1 MATRQVTTVFAVEG
15 ERDYKQAVQNI
26 NREIQNLNAKLDLN
40 ATAFKG
46 QEDSMLAL
54 EGKAKIL
61 NDLYDKQEEK
71 VNKIY
76 DAWNNCKDS
85 AEKYRQKIKETERAI
100 DDTKKK
106 LDEMDEQ
113 GIDKNDDRYKS
124 VRESYKKLTDTLSN
138 EQAKFDAAVRGAQSW
153 ETAFYNAEKNLTNV
167 QDELDETLELLDE
180 KVNPK
185 FHDTED
191 ALDNIEETAPRMS
204 ESVINAVEAVG
215 SVAAAVGLDKA
226 FERVRDAMQD
236 CIDKSVQFESDVAGV
251 FKTVDLT
258 AEEESAMS
266 AAIKDLS
273 TRIPATTTEIAGVA
287 EAAGQLGIAKDDI
300 LEFTEVMLMMGTATN
315 VGAVEAAESL
325 AKFSGI
331 MGIKAEDYE
340 KLGATIVDLGNKNE
354 TAEKDIIE
362 FATRMASASNLVGL
376 SAADVLAYAAA
387 LHSTGMEAEAG
398 GTAISKLFKRIEIA
412 AALYSDAKAVIAE
425 TGEDIR
431 TLELLQ
437 ANNSKGFKATADA
450 IGVTSTELSSYI
462 KNVRDLEDYARNA
475 GVSPEDFIENWN
487 LDPAGTLNDFIK
499 GLGEA
504 EQRGENVIVTLNE
517 MGLTEARLSMAV
529 QNLASN
535 SGKIGKT
542 LAEAHKAW
550 EEGTAL
556 SEEAERR
563 YDTSASKLQI
573 LENAFDNFKIAIGDD
588 YMATL
593 EPIIEGLTNLAIA
606 GSGLVEEEPGFS
618 TALSAIGGGLGAI
631 TAVTG
636 AAAIVKGVAGALALF
651 GPHAVGIAAGAA
663 AIGALATGVYTLVQ
677 NSNGVSESVQAVI
690 DANDKILEKTQNST
704 TIYDKNKQAADEN
717 RDKVNLL
724 IEKLWA
730 FHDEANKT
738 PADKEIIQGVVDQ
751 LNELLPG
758 LGLTYD
764 GVTEKINLTRQEM
777 QKFADDAA
785 NQKMLDALNG
795 YMDALLKDNTLL
807 EVQAR
812 ETDYAIQSAQ
822 KRYEDAVT
830 AYNAF
835 DESLGVFGDVTKYLP
850 GNYSEWNRLSDE
862 VWAAKRELDALKDS
876 AELLNEQLEDNKEKT
891 ENASKAYDDMVAE
904 MADNT
909 ETATQTGVKVGEA
922 FVDGM
927 VEGLNARR
935 EKLRKTAVEIGTIP
949 PDTVKAINDIN
960 SPSKVAEEI
969 GRYFGDGLAL
979 GLEESE
985 NKVRDAAEALAGK
998 FDISADVSA
1007 QFRKAQSEISTMSF
1021 KPSAGGMDFDGY
1033 PNAVREM
1040 NRAAMGTAAY
1050 ASGMRENERVANIT
1064 IVQQLDGKVL
1074 SREVSRV
1081 QFNDTKLTARA
1092 RGMR

>member
-325 AKFSGI
+325 AKFSNI
-331 MGIKAEDYE
+331 TKLKAEDYE
-340 KLGATIVDLGNKNE
+340 KLGSVIVDLGNKNATTE
-354 TAEKDIIE
+354 AAIIE
-362 FATRMASASNLVGL
+362 LATRMASTGALVGL
-376 SAADVLAYAAA
+376 SATDMLAYAAA
-387 LHSTGMEAEAG
+387 LHSAGIEAESG
-398 GTAISKLFKRIEIA
+398 GTAISKLFKQVE
-412 AALYSDAKAVIAE
+412 KAV
-425 TGEDIR
+425 
-431 TLELLQ
+431 EL
-437 ANNSKGFKATADA
+437 NKAD
-450 IGVTSTELSSYI
+450 G
-462 KNVRDLEDYARNA
+462 
-475 GVSPEDFIENWN
+475 IENKF
-487 LDPAGTLNDFIK
+487 AGIAGISSEEFGKLWDEDAAEALNKFLG
-499 GLGEA
+499 GLGKLGDEGESVLMTLLDMNIS
-504 EQRGENVIVTLNE
+504 EQR
-517 MGLTEARLSMAV
+517 LSNAV
-529 QNLASN
+529 QALASDEERLN
-535 SGKIGKT
+535 KIFN
-542 LAEAHKAW
+542 EANQAW

-563 YDTSASKLQI
+563 YETSASKLQI
-573 LENAFDNFKIAIGDD
+573 LENAFNNFKTAIGDD

-593 EPIIEGLTNLAIA
+593 EPIIEGLTDLAIA
-606 GSGLVEEEPGFS
+606 GSGLAEEEPGFS

-1033 PNAVREM
+1033 RNAVREM